1 MMRTI
6 DAESPMS
13 EAPAQTTKLTREGL
27 LKSLHLGRILK
38 IPPDMPAVLEIA
50 RSMERAG
57 EIQPYAPRGE
67 NAFCLTRQGLD
78 EAVRLYGPVVAEIT
92 MASQLDL
99 AIPDVSKASPG
110 GVKDDTLAEFAR
122 SLRLR
127 YPYIS
132 ASDELSDPNS
142 IIHGADTK
150 EPVFVMRGRDML
162 SAQVVGWWIWLAQNR
177 GVSPEKIERARLQQ
191 AALTNWAEK
200 SLPQTG
206 KRPDHVPTA
215 NEQLA
220 NPSSTLKR
228 AHPDEPVFVLR
239 GADVLAAKTVE
250 YWAYLAHLNGSDDA
264 TIAGALKIARSM
276 RDWKRKVIPGA
287 ITLKNLAEADA
298 DG

>member
-1 MMRTI
+1 MRTI

-27 LKSLHLGRILK
+27 LKSLHLGRVLK
-38 IPPDMPAVLEIA
+38 IPPDMPAVLDIA
-50 RSMERAG
+50 RSMEQAG
-57 EIQPYAPRGE
+57 EIQPYPPRGE
-67 NAFCLTRQGLD
+67 NAFCLTPQGLD
-78 EAVRLYGPVVAEIT
+78 EAIRLYGPVVAEIP
-92 MASQLDL
+92 MATQLDL
-99 AIPDVSKASPG
+99 AIPEISKASPA

-122 SLRLR
+122 TLRLR
-127 YPYIS
+127 FPYTS

-142 IIHGADTK
+142 IIHGADK
-150 EPVFVMRGRDML
+150 GEPVFVMRGRDML

-191 AALTNWAEK
+191 AALSNWAEK
-200 SLPQTG
+200 ALPQPG

-215 NEQLA
+215 SEQLA
-220 NPSSTLKR
+220 LPSSTLKR

-250 YWAYLAHLNGSDDA
+250 YWAYLARLNGTDEP
-264 TIAGALKIARSM
+264 TVTGALKIARSM

-287 ITLKNLAEADA
+287 ITLKNLAEADT
-298 DG
+298 DE